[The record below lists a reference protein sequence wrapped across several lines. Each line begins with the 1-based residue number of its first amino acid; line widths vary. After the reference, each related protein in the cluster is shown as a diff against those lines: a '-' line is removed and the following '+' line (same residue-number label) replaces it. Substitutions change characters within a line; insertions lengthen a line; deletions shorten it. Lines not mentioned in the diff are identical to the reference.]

1 MNDTNNLPFNNA
13 NIPPEMRQLLTNVQ
27 LSQNLLGSNI
37 NLLTNPIA
45 LSNLLPMISNS
56 MAANNS
62 QQNLND
68 SGSALD
74 QQQQNSRSS
83 LQPSAAPQ
91 QQTSQKKQTK
101 KPRVD
106 QSSPTVNIGPR
117 TGPITSNA
125 SASAHGRP
133 LVALLDGRD
142 CTVEMPILKDVA
154 TVAFCDA
161 NSTSEIHEKVLNE
174 AVGALMWHTITL
186 NKEDLEKFKA
196 LRVIVR
202 IGSGID
208 NIDIKAAGDLGIAVC
223 NVPGYGVE
231 EVADTT
237 MCLIL
242 NLYRRTYW
250 LANMVREGKR
260 MQGPEQVREAASGC
274 ARIRGDTLGII
285 GMGRVGTAVALR
297 AKVFGFNVL
306 FFDPYL
312 VDGVEKSLGLTRVYS
327 LQDLLFQSDCVS
339 LHCSLNEHN
348 RHLIN
353 SETIQQMRPGA
364 FLVNTARGGLIDE
377 NALGSALK
385 DGRVRA
391 AALDVQEH
399 EPFNPAIGPL
409 KDANNLIVTPH
420 AAWFSEP
427 SSSELREMAAAEIR
441 RALLNTPENIPDA
454 LRNCVNK
461 EYLNVSQYRGP
472 VVGGP
477 SGYNFHTIAPH
488 STTLDS
494 LQNSGPSGPIS
505 TTPHSTIQD
514 GSNVS

>member
-1 MNDTNNLPFNNA
+1 
-13 NIPPEMRQLLTNVQ
+13 
-27 LSQNLLGSNI
+27 
-37 NLLTNPIA
+37 
-45 LSNLLPMISNS
+45 
-56 MAANNS
+56 
-62 QQNLND
+62 
-68 SGSALD
+68 
-74 QQQQNSRSS
+74 
-83 LQPSAAPQ
+83 
-91 QQTSQKKQTK
+91 
-101 KPRVD
+101 
-106 QSSPTVNIGPR
+106 
-117 TGPITSNA
+117 
-125 SASAHGRP
+125 
-133 LVALLDGRD
+133 
-142 CTVEMPILKDVA
+142 MPILKDVA

-260 MQGPEQVREAASGC
+260 LQGPEQVREAAAGC
-274 ARIRGDTLGII
+274 ARIRGDTLGIV
-285 GMGRVGTAVALR
+285 GLGRVGTAVALR
-297 AKVFGFNVL
+297 AKAFGFSVV

-312 VDGVEKSLGLTRVYS
+312 VDGVEKSLGLSRVYS

-353 SETIQQMRPGA
+353 AETVKQMRPGA

-377 NALGSALK
+377 VALAAALK
-385 DGRVRA
+385 DGRIRA

-399 EPFNPAIGPL
+399 EPFSPQVGPL
-409 KDANNLIVTPH
+409 KDATNLIVTPH
-420 AAWFSEP
+420 AGWFSDA
-427 SSSELREMAAAEIR
+427 SSAELREMAASEIR
-441 RALLNTPENIPDA
+441 RALVNIPENIPDA

-461 EYLNVSQYRGP
+461 EYLGSTRFHHAQ
-472 VVGGP
+472 P
-477 SGYNFHTIAPH
+477 SLLAGTACSSDRH
-488 STTLDS
+488 D
-494 LQNSGPSGPIS
+494 
-505 TTPHSTIQD
+505 
-514 GSNVS
+514 

>member
-1 MNDTNNLPFNNA
+1 M
-13 NIPPEMRQLLTNVQ
+13 V
-27 LSQNLLGSNI
+27 G
-37 NLLTNPIA
+37 
-45 LSNLLPMISNS
+45 
-56 MAANNS
+56 
-62 QQNLND
+62 
-68 SGSALD
+68 G
-74 QQQQNSRSS
+74 
-83 LQPSAAPQ
+83 
-91 QQTSQKKQTK
+91 
-101 KPRVD
+101 
-106 QSSPTVNIGPR
+106 GPR
-117 TGPITSNA
+117 TGPA
-125 SASAHGRP
+125 PVHGGRP

-260 MQGPEQVREAASGC
+260 LQGPEQVREAAAGC
-274 ARIRGDTLGII
+274 ARIRGDTLGIV
-285 GMGRVGTAVALR
+285 GLGRVGTAVALR
-297 AKVFGFNVL
+297 AKAFGFSVV

-353 SETIQQMRPGA
+353 AETVKQMRPGA

-377 NALGSALK
+377 VALAAALK
-385 DGRVRA
+385 DGRIRA

-399 EPFNPAIGPL
+399 EPFNPQVGPL
-409 KDANNLIVTPH
+409 KDASNLIVTPH
-420 AAWFSEP
+420 AGWFSDA
-427 SSSELREMAAAEIR
+427 SSAELREMAASEIR
-441 RALLNTPENIPDA
+441 RALVNIPENIPEA

-461 EYLNVSQYRGP
+461 EFLSAAR
-472 VVGGP
+472 
-477 SGYNFHTIAPH
+477 FHHPQSSLLA
-488 STTLDS
+488 STACSSDR
-494 LQNSGPSGPIS
+494 
-505 TTPHSTIQD
+505 HD
-514 GSNVS
+514 